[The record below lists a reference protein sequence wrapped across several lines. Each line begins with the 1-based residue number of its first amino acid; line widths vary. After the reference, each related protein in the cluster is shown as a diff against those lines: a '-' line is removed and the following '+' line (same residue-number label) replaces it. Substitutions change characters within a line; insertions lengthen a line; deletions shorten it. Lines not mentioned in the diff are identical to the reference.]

1 MVEAEILQDF
11 VSPKVYK
18 RGIKYYK
25 NDNIKKYRVKKSN
38 LDDKSFL
45 ISAVVSGTRD
55 YEIDCYLELLEDEIY
70 LDSSCSCPYDWEE
83 HCKHE
88 VAVVHKFLTE
98 DQKALQKNYDSNY
111 EALTASAP
119 ANQGYKKLLDISQKY
134 DRSTK
139 AALSYQLKGLINQDL
154 KNFKLSL
161 FSDELTDFQID
172 DIVSGLNGEVYNLY
186 YQELIEENFFGKE
199 LELFEELRHLDISRT
214 RSQNSLLLTKNRT
227 NFNFLLRLID
237 NYEVNLAE
245 NDLRAARGEVLKPEV
260 RLKGNLDEV
269 NFKIISDNYPIYN
282 SKEDNLYWTVIE
294 NKVHLIDLSAIAE
307 LPKKIKIPEDRQGEF
322 LFEIIP
328 TLERNIKLEVAAE
341 LEEHQLIKEEADVK
355 LKLDYSNDKI
365 SVQIEVEFAGENYA
379 NAEILGLDDAAAVYT
394 QHKDQPKVWS
404 TRDSSIFTEIIDF
417 LEEYN
422 FKVRPNDF
430 VVKGY
435 EDIQYFI
442 TDGLLHIPEEWEILS
457 TDAFDEMEVTEVEL
471 EPIIEID
478 EGEGINWFDF
488 KVSYNLGGQTFSR
501 QELMQMI
508 SYNKSGEAY
517 VKLDNKFFV
526 LDRGEKEEKLDKMI
540 EQSESNDDQTYR
552 SPYHNILYYFNLA
565 EEAGINFKSDGVYNQ
580 LQEDITKQKAV
591 EEKELPQEVSDIM
604 RNYQKEGYYWLNF
617 LHKYHFGGIL
627 ADDMGLGKT
636 LQLLTLLKGLSPQ
649 KPAIAVCP
657 RTLIYNWQEEAQKF
671 FSDLSTFVYYGTP
684 DQRDEMRKDFSDYDL
699 IITSYSILSRDIDK
713 INEEEKL
720 FSLAVLDE
728 AQHIKNHKTKRAQAV
743 KDINAETR
751 LALTGTPLEN
761 SISELWSIFD
771 FLMPGYLGNYSY
783 FNKNYQLP
791 ITKNNNQEKMKH
803 LKERVAPFILRRRK
817 EEVLKELPEKIINIH
832 SVSMTQLQEDSYKLV
847 LDEVKGKLMERI
859 EEKGFDRSR
868 INVLAAL
875 TKLRQI
881 CNHPSLV
888 LDERGLEQSSGKLES
903 LLELVDDALSSGR
916 KIIIF
921 SQFVKMLKLIRKSF
935 DKRNIDYQYLDGST
949 RNRMERVK
957 DFNNNQELR
966 VFLISLKAGGVG
978 LNLNTADMVIHV
990 DPWWNPMVERQATD
1004 RAHRLGQEN
1013 RVMVYKLITRGTVE
1027 EKILKLQKKKQDVFD
1042 NIIEDNVNPIKAVTW
1057 EDIQELLEYQ

>member
-1 MVEAEILQDF
+1 MVEAEVMRDF

-25 NDNIKKYRVKKSN
+25 NGCIKNYRVKKSN

-55 YEIDCYLELLEDEIY
+55 YEIDCYLELLENDIY

-98 DQKALQKNYDSNY
+98 DQKTLPKKNISASNKFK
-111 EALTASAP
+111 EADQAARDY
-119 ANQGYKKLLDISQKY
+119 QKLLDVSQKY
-134 DRSTK
+134 LRSK
-139 AALSYQLKGLINQDL
+139 DKVLAYQVKGLIDQDI

-161 FSDELTDFQID
+161 FSEELTDFQIN
-172 DIVSGLNGEVYNLY
+172 DIVAGLNGEVYNLY
-186 YQELIEENFFGKE
+186 YQEIIDNNFFGEE
-199 LELFEELRHLDISRT
+199 LELLEELSKLDKSRT
-214 RSQNSLLLTKNRT
+214 RSQNSLLLTKNKT
-227 NFNFLLRLID
+227 NFYFLLKLID
-237 NYEVNLAE
+237 NYEVSFSE
-245 NDLRAARGEVLKPEV
+245 NGLIAARGEILQPEIK
-260 RLKGNLDEV
+260 LKGNLEEV
-269 NFKIISDNYPIYN
+269 KFKINTKEYPIYK
-282 SKEDNLYWTVIE
+282 SGEDNLSWTVIE
-294 NKVHLIDLSAIAE
+294 SKVHLLELSLINE
-307 LPKKIKIPEDRQGEF
+307 LSKKVKIPEEKQGEF

-328 TLERNIKLEVAAE
+328 ALKKNMQLEVNSD
-341 LEEHQLIKEEADVK
+341 LEEHKLIKEEAAVK
-355 LKLDYSNDKI
+355 LKLDYNDEKI
-365 SVQIEVEFAGENYA
+365 AAQIEVSFAGENYA
-379 NAEILGLDDAAAVYT
+379 NAEILGLDAKTAVYT
-394 QHKDQPKVWS
+394 KHKDKAKVWA
-404 TRDSSIFTEIIDF
+404 TRDNSIFAEIIDF

-442 TDGLLHIPEEWEILS
+442 TDGLLHIPEEWEVLS
-457 TDAFDEMEVTEVEL
+457 TESFNEMEVKEIEL
-471 EPIIEID
+471 EPIIQID
-478 EGEGINWFDF
+478 DGEGINWFDF

-508 SYNKSGEAY
+508 NYNKSGEAY
-517 VKLDNKFFV
+517 VKLENKFFV
-526 LDRGEKEEKLDKMI
+526 LERGEKEEKLDKMI
-540 EQSESNDDQTYR
+540 EQSEKNDDQSYR

-580 LQEDITKQKAV
+580 LQEDISNQKAV
-591 EEKELPQEVSDIM
+591 EEKELPQEVNEIM

-636 LQLLTLLKGLSPQ
+636 LQLLTLLKGLAPE
-649 KPAIAVCP
+649 KPALAVCP
-657 RTLIYNWQEEAQKF
+657 RTLIYNWQEEANKF

-684 DQRDEMRKDFSDYDL
+684 DERDEMRKKFSDYDL

-713 INEEEKL
+713 INEEEQL

-791 ITKNNNQEKMKH
+791 ITKNNNQQKMKH

-859 EEKGFDRSR
+859 KDKGFDRSR

-881 CNHPSLV
+881 CNHPALV
-888 LDERGLEQSSGKLES
+888 LDEKGLEQSSGKLES
-903 LLELVDDALSSGR
+903 LMELVDDALSSGR

-935 DKRNIDYQYLDGST
+935 AKRNIDYQYLDGST
-949 RNRMERVK
+949 RNRMERVNE
-957 DFNNNQELR
+957 FNNNQDLR

-1004 RAHRLGQEN
+1004 RAHRFGQEN

-1042 NIIEDNVNPIKAVTW
+1042 NIIEDNVNPIQAVTW